1 MSGHNKWSQI
11 KHQKGAKD
19 QKRAA
24 LFTKLLGAVAIAAKP
39 DPSPDSNPRLRAL
52 IQKAK
57 EASVPNENIQRAIN
71 RAKEQKDLKEFI
83 FECVGPE
90 GTAILIEG
98 VTDSSNRSIQQM
110 RTLAGDLGCKP
121 ADSGSLLWA
130 FELVD
135 ELIDGIQTR
144 HYRAKYPQPASP
156 ELKEKLA
163 SIINEFDEHEDVQR
177 VATNSKLETIN
188 L

>member
-24 LFTKLLGAVAIAAKP
+24 LFTKILGAIAIAAKANP
-39 DPSPDSNPRLRAL
+39 KPEDHPRLRTL
-52 IQKAK
+52 IEKARA
-57 EASVPNENIQRAIN
+57 ASVPSENIERAIN
-71 RAKEQKDLKEFI
+71 RAKEQKDLKEFV

-90 GTAILIEG
+90 GIAIIVEG
-98 VTDSSNRSIQQM
+98 VTDSSNRTMQQL
-110 RTLAGDLGCKP
+110 RTLTQDLGAKP

-135 ELIDGIQTR
+135 EVLDGIPTR
-144 HYRAKYPQPASP
+144 HYRAKFPQPAP
-156 ELKEKLA
+156 DEIKEQLQHILDA
-163 SIINEFDEHEDVQR
+163 LDEHEDVQR
-177 VATNSKLETIN
+177 VVTNLQDTTDNI
-188 L
+188 